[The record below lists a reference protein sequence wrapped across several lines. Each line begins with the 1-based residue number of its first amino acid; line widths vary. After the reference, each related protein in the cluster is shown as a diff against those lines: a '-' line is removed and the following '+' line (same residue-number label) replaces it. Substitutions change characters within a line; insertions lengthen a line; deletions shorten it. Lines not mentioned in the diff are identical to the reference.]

1 MFDPWHFQLSGALDG
16 AIKLTKEQL
25 RQIRA
30 KNDVARCGPRKPPPA
45 PPMPTLETE
54 SESESSEKPKAGLGL
69 GANLE
74 QCFQSSLVFLGI
86 LKMAGGTIFSTG
98 MEFFKT
104 HLGVSQGMQ
113 TPLFGIIYSC
123 RRSLKRVHAGTFV
136 YGQLCKSDN

>member
-16 AIKLTKEQL
+16 DIKLTKEQL

-30 KNDVARCGPRKPPPA
+30 KNDMARCGPRKPPPA

-74 QCFQSSLVFLGI
+74 QRFQSSLAFFFGILI
-86 LKMAGGTIFSTG
+86 LKMAGGAIFSTG
-98 MEFFKT
+98 MDMNGPHCHT
-104 HLGVSQGMQ
+104 TCL
-113 TPLFGIIYSC
+113 
-123 RRSLKRVHAGTFV
+123 
-136 YGQLCKSDN
+136 

>member
-1 MFDPWHFQLSGALDG
+1 
-16 AIKLTKEQL
+16 
-25 RQIRA
+25 
-30 KNDVARCGPRKPPPA
+30 
-45 PPMPTLETE
+45 MPTLETE
-54 SESESSEKPKAGLGL
+54 SEPESSEKPKAGLGL